1 MAAGPPKVFISYSHD
16 SPEHEQRVL
25 ELANRLRRDGI
36 DCTIDQYVVVPE
48 EGWPRWMDKQ
58 IRDSDFVVMVCTETY
73 YQRVGHTSSVRAMAV
88 TPDGRHVVSGSLD
101 HTLRVWDLATGET
114 ETTLEG
120 HKDWIRTVA
129 VTPDGRHVVSGSEDS
144 TLRVWDL
151 AAGEDVL

>member
-36 DCTIDQYVVVPE
+36 DCTIDQYVVVPL

-114 ETTLEG
+114 KTTLQAIAARSMRWQS
-120 HKDWIRTVA
+120 HPMVA
-129 VTPDGRHVVSGSEDS
+129 TWSPAPTTRRYAFGI
-144 TLRVWDL
+144 
-151 AAGEDVL
+151 